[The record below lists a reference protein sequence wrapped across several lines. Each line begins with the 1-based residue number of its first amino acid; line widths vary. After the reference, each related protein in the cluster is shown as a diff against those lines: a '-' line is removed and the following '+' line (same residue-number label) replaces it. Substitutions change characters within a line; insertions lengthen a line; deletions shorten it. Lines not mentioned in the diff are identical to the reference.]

1 MAETQENP
9 ILAFFSNLLRGIKLP
24 LPKNDA
30 AVEPPLVAP
39 VAEPA
44 PVAPVAEPAPV
55 APAAEPVEKKP
66 IVTEDESA
74 NPSTVNFPRQDFAPM
89 KLETDPVEA
98 EPNTNPI
105 LLWQVYAIGGFFIL
119 RWAWTRWNERKGR
132 KKPDNDPPTD
142 RDDL

>member
-9 ILAFFSNLLRGIKLP
+9 VLAFFSNLLRGIKLP

-30 AVEPPLVAP
+30 AVEPANV
-39 VAEPA
+39 
-44 PVAPVAEPAPV
+44 V
-55 APAAEPVEKKP
+55 APAADPMEKKP
-66 IVTEDESA
+66 TLSEDEIT
-74 NPSTVNFPRQDFAPM
+74 NPSSVKFPTQGFASL
-89 KLETDPVEA
+89 KLETESVEA

-132 KKPDNDPPTD
+132 KKSDNEPPTD
-142 RDDL
+142 PDDL